1 MTNHFWDYVLV
12 VVILCVTFFCMG
24 LVAILLT
31 VIANAVGAT

>member
-1 MTNHFWDYVLV
+1 MINSFWDYIMV
-12 VVILCVTFFCMG
+12 VVILCVTFFCLG